1 MASVPPP
8 LQEGS
13 LCGRSS
19 ARNTFTFI
27 VAACSL
33 TPEGRS
39 KFLRREE
46 ESSRKA
52 GGGGWGGGEGRVMGG
67 KEESGE
73 EKIDDNERRGK
84 GEEAGKVKEKE
95 GGKTKRER
103 ECDFMMG
110 GGEGV

>member
-1 MASVPPP
+1 
-8 LQEGS
+8 
-13 LCGRSS
+13 
-19 ARNTFTFI
+19 
-27 VAACSL
+27 
-33 TPEGRS
+33 
-39 KFLRREE
+39 
-46 ESSRKA
+46 
-52 GGGGWGGGEGRVMGG
+52 MGG

-110 GGEGV
+110 GGEGVRQECDSCTITLLV

>member
-39 KFLRREE
+39 KFLRREG
-46 ESSRKA
+46 ESSRRA
-52 GGGGWGGGEGRVMGG
+52 GGGEGMGG
-67 KEESGE
+67 KEKSGE
-73 EKIDDNERRGK
+73 EKIGDNEIRGK

-103 ECDFMMG
+103 E
-110 GGEGV
+110 GV

>member
-39 KFLRREE
+39 KFLRREG
-46 ESSRKA
+46 ESSRRA
-52 GGGGWGGGEGRVMGG
+52 GGGEGMGG
-67 KEESGE
+67 KEKSGE
-73 EKIDDNERRGK
+73 EKIGDNEIRGK
-84 GEEAGKVKEKE
+84 GEEAGKMKEKE
-95 GGKTKRER
+95 EERQRER
-103 ECDFMMG
+103 G
-110 GGEGV
+110 SVIS

>member
-1 MASVPPP
+1 MATVPPP

-46 ESSRKA
+46 ESIRKA
-52 GGGGWGGGEGRVMGG
+52 GGGGWGGG
-67 KEESGE
+67 
-73 EKIDDNERRGK
+73 
-84 GEEAGKVKEKE
+84 
-95 GGKTKRER
+95 
-103 ECDFMMG
+103 
-110 GGEGV
+110 GGEGDGRERREWRGEDRRQ